1 MPNRRLRC
9 WKIKAAVRKDGCGQ
23 VPDGMESKRGP
34 LTFWQSLSMKCCLT
48 VYCLSLC
55 LFTKTSAERLFRR
68 CCAIAIFWRSE
79 QDYATI

>member
-1 MPNRRLRC
+1 
-9 WKIKAAVRKDGCGQ
+9 
-23 VPDGMESKRGP
+23 
-34 LTFWQSLSMKCCLT
+34 
-48 VYCLSLC
+48 LSLC